1 MWPISMIP
9 APQRFLRQSRSKQI
23 PIPHSPPEDSR
34 TPKGIVD
41 HRQESF
47 SGFRG
52 VDTLG
57 IVAPAAA
64 AERVVEETVILVTAP
79 VSDPNLPM
87 GVA

>member
-1 MWPISMIP
+1 M
-9 APQRFLRQSRSKQI
+9 
-23 PIPHSPPEDSR
+23 
-34 TPKGIVD
+34 D

>member
-1 MWPISMIP
+1 MIP

-23 PIPHSPPEDSR
+23 PFR
-34 TPKGIVD
+34 TPLPRIAVPQKGIVD

-57 IVAPAAA
+57 IVAPAA
-64 AERVVEETVILVTAP
+64 ERVVEETVILVTAP

-87 GVA
+87 GVT